1 MAKRLK
7 TLNERIK
14 ANDLPP
20 PAEYKTPEEVYEAYT
35 SGKAQGAI
43 YDPDTAE
50 EIQAEAESM
59 GFGDAEQVARDG
71 GFEGQGKGK
80 LILTYKAAWD
90 LAGTEKAFRSY
101 PNQITGDCVAMST
114 RNALVLTM
122 ANAAADGDGG
132 WPTDYEDGWKT
143 GGFISSCN
151 WWLRGYNGAGWSCS
165 AALKA
170 ASEKNGGIGLVV
182 AKKYAGSVNMDLS
195 VYNKSTNGAY
205 GSKSPPPEMKKELGL
220 NSVKAYTRLSDKG
233 FEVIE
238 DFCSA
243 GIGLSSCGSEGW
255 SKSRD
260 DWGASRRSGSWSHAL
275 SICGTDSTPE
285 AIKRYGEPLVLIQ
298 NSWATWNG
306 SDPRHCHGD
315 PNLPRQPVGS
325 FWALYSDCKKRDIY
339 AVSQTNSFPNR
350 KLKNWDLSD
359 LV

>member
-20 PAEYKTPEEVYEAYT
+20 PAEYKTPQEVYEAYT

-43 YDPDTAE
+43 YDPETAE

-101 PNQITGDCVAMST
+101 PNQITGDCVAHSN
-114 RNALVLTM
+114 RNALVLAV
-122 ANAAADGDGG
+122 ANAAANGEGSF
-132 WPTDYEDGWKT
+132 PTDMEDNWKN
-143 GGFISSCN
+143 GGFLTSCN

-165 AALKA
+165 KAL
-170 ASEKNGGIGLVV
+170 SCSRTIGLVV
-182 AKKYAGSVNMDLS
+182 SKKWGGSVNMDLS

-205 GSKSPPPEMKKELGL
+205 GSKSPPDAMKQELGG
-220 NSVKAYTRLSDKG
+220 NTVKAYTRLSDKS

-238 DFCSA
+238 DFLSA
-243 GIGLSSCGSEGW
+243 GHPISSCGNEGW

-260 DWGASRRSGSWSHAL
+260 EWGFSKRSGSWAHAL
-275 SICGTDSTPE
+275 AIVGSDSTPE
-285 AIKRYGEPLVLIQ
+285 AIKRYGEPLLLVQ

-325 FWALYSDCKKRDIY
+325 FWALYSACKKRDMY
-339 AVSQTNSFPNR
+339 SVSSVASFPNR